1 MNYIPLKLPTR
12 KQAITISALTLIAFY
27 FISPKAVNVIS
38 INNID
43 AKREAKLSEN
53 RKAVEFFKNRNN
65 LVNVLSVLAAV
76 PPASPPS
83 PLCTAPPLPPA
94 HCDDPGLGELL
105 PSPRNLV
112 TMILFSFEVD
122 TLEIALKEMEDIVD
136 VIFLVEAT
144 KSHKGV
150 HDI

>member
-1 MNYIPLKLPTR
+1 MCAQVSSLDPGPSLLLHLVSSDLPC
-12 KQAITISALTLIAFY
+12 QGHCPGLHLQ
-27 FISPKAVNVIS
+27 
-38 INNID
+38 
-43 AKREAKLSEN
+43 
-53 RKAVEFFKNRNN
+53 
-65 LVNVLSVLAAV
+65 

-83 PLCTAPPLPPA
+83 PLCAAPPLPPA